1 MISFFSFGCSQ
12 NKTEDYKD
20 EVKELRKFVDN
31 AYKKDSTKVEAYA
44 RKSENGKIF
53 RIKSNDIY
61 TEFNFEVSDVYSFL
75 KMNSKIVFIRKE
87 PISQS
92 GDSFYFY
99 EYYFNENGRLI
110 GAEKSVSTFY
120 GEESDIIRYKVE
132 YLLNSKTDKLERV
145 NEYYSD
151 IDGKKIDPKLKKYKE
166 AFGGS
171 GLIENYIEYLDK
183 ITFRDLEGFIKVEKI
198 KYYK

>member
-1 MISFFSFGCSQ
+1 MISIFSFACSQ
-12 NKTEDYKD
+12 NKTADYKD
-20 EVKELRKFVDN
+20 EVKELQKFIDN
-31 AYKKDSTKVEAYA
+31 AYKKDSTKVETYA

-53 RIKSNDIY
+53 RIKSNDIL
-61 TEFNFEVSDVYSFL
+61 TEFNFEISDVYSFL

-87 PISQS
+87 PISES

-120 GEESDIIRYKVE
+120 GEDSDIIRYKVE
-132 YLLNSKTDKLERV
+132 YVLSNKTDKLERV
-145 NEYYSD
+145 TEYYSD
-151 IDGKKIDPKLKKYKE
+151 VDGKKIDTKSKKYKE
-166 AFGGS
+166 AFGGA

-183 ITFRDLEGFIKVEKI
+183 INFRDLEGFMMVEKI